1 MFEACPFPLHGIV
14 TNGRDDHERVVT
26 HSDLS
31 LITGEVG
38 SVSRVQLTVCVCV
51 CGGGGGG
58 GMRACRKPPM
68 QLSAFTQMYT
78 SICV

>member
-1 MFEACPFPLHGIV
+1 M

-38 SVSRVQLTVCVCV
+38 SVSRVQLTVCVYVCV
-51 CGGGGGG
+51 CVCVCVGGGGGCVQKTD
-58 GMRACRKPPM
+58 ATFCFY
-68 QLSAFTQMYT
+68 SDVHH
-78 SICV
+78 ICV

>member
-1 MFEACPFPLHGIV
+1 M

-38 SVSRVQLTVCVCV
+38 SVSRVQLTVCVYVCV
-51 CGGGGGG
+51 CVCVCVCVLLLRCTHMCIILR
-58 GMRACRKPPM
+58 MRWGQRRTLLA
-68 QLSAFTQMYT
+68 S
-78 SICV
+78 

>member
-1 MFEACPFPLHGIV
+1 M

-38 SVSRVQLTVCVCV
+38 SVSRVQLTVCVRVCV
-51 CGGGGGG
+51 CWGVGGGGGG
-58 GMRACRKPPM
+58 VRACRKPLM